1 LAPNDKNRIFEY
13 FARAA
18 FWNSRCQKG
27 RMPVKARIYVGL
39 VIVLG
44 LISLFHGISPFGGP
58 RGGESGSILRFV
70 VYLVVAVIGSGFKIS
85 LPRIE
90 GTLSFYFLFV
100 LVGVVQLSLPE
111 TLAIAGAAV
120 VWQCYWRAKS
130 RPATVQVAF
139 NLASNFIAVHL
150 AYSVLH
156 STLWEALS
164 AGAAVR
170 LGATA
175 VVFFAAN
182 TAPVA
187 AVIAFTEG
195 KKMNEVWDASYLWS
209 FPYYMTG
216 ASVAGFFNWL
226 TVKAGWD
233 VALLIVP
240 VIAVLFRGYRLH
252 LGQLESMHAE
262 EIESLHMRTIEALA
276 MAIDA
281 KDQTTHDHVQRVQI
295 YALEVGKQLG
305 LGKNDL
311 DALRAA
317 ALLHD
322 IGKLAVPEHIICKP
336 GKLTSEEFEKIKIH
350 PIVGSEILERIRFPY
365 PVAPIV
371 RAHHEKWDGSGYPAG
386 LRGQEI
392 PIGARILSAV
402 DCLDALASDR
412 QYRRAYPLDV
422 AMKMVADQA
431 GTSFDPKIVAILQ
444 RRYIEMEAMTR
455 GADLPDL
462 ARLSTAVSVE
472 RGAAPDAG
480 FEDAG
485 FEEEAAAVA
494 KPVSPTSPANFLRPI
509 AAAGQEMQTLFEM
522 ALDMGNSLSLPETL
536 SVLVTRLERLVQF
549 DTFALYALRNGT
561 LVPEYVAG
569 EDRTLLG
576 LLKIPLGQGLS
587 GWVAQNSKP
596 IVNGNPSVEPG
607 YTSDSTKPAK
617 LKSALA
623 VPLEDGAGVVGVL
636 SLYRA
641 EANAFNRDQLRIVQ
655 AMASKLAVALHNG
668 LMFRQA
674 EASATTDYL
683 TGLPNTR
690 SLFTHLDQ
698 ELSQAG
704 QTRGALS
711 VIVGDL
717 DGFKNV
723 NDHFGHLAGNE
734 LLRQIAAALKSCCFD
749 GGYVARMGG
758 DEFVVVLRGVASESL
773 EVKKSQ
779 ICRAVESAGAEL
791 CGEHVVSLSVGQ
803 AQYPQDGRTV
813 EDLLAAADKRMYENK
828 RRNKAAYRTGSA
840 VAGVLRDF
848 ALVA

>member
-1 LAPNDKNRIFEY
+1 
-13 FARAA
+13 
-18 FWNSRCQKG
+18 
-27 RMPVKARIYVGL
+27 MPVKTRIYVTL
-39 VIVLG
+39 VIALG
-44 LISLFHGISPFGGP
+44 LISLSHGISPW
-58 RGGESGSILRFV
+58 ESGSTLRFAL
-70 VYLVVAVIGSGFKIS
+70 YLVVAVIGSGFKIS
-85 LPRIE
+85 LPRVE
-90 GTLSFYFLFV
+90 GTMSFYFLFV
-100 LVGVVQLSLPE
+100 LIGVVQLSLPE
-111 TLAIAGAAV
+111 TLSIAGAAV

-139 NLASNFIAVHL
+139 NLASNFIAIHL
-150 AYSVLH
+150 AYSVFH
-156 STLWEALS
+156 STLWEAL
-164 AGAAVR
+164 AIGTAVR

-175 VVFFAAN
+175 VAFFAAN
-182 TAPVA
+182 TVPVA

-195 KKMNEVWDASYLWS
+195 KKMKDVWNASYRWS
-209 FPYYMTG
+209 FPYYLTG

-233 VALLIVP
+233 AALLLIP

-252 LGQLESMHAE
+252 MAELKSMHAE
-262 EIESLHMRTIEALA
+262 EIESLHLRTIEALA

-281 KDQTTHDHVQRVQI
+281 KDQTTHDHVQRVQT
-295 YALEVGKQLG
+295 YALEVGKELG
-305 LGKNDL
+305 LGKDDL

-336 GKLTSEEFEKIKIH
+336 GKLTSEEFEKMKIH
-350 PIVGSEILERIRFPY
+350 PVVGSEILERIRFPY

-386 LRGQEI
+386 LKAEEI
-392 PIGARILSAV
+392 PMGARILSAV

-412 QYRRAYPLDV
+412 QYRRAYPLDM

-431 GTSFDPKIVAILQ
+431 GTSFDPKIVAVLQ
-444 RRYIEMEAMTR
+444 RRYVELEAMARHT
-455 GADLPDL
+455 DLPDL
-462 ARLSTAVSVE
+462 ALLSAALSVE

-480 FEDAG
+480 LEDAG
-485 FEEEAAAVA
+485 FEEEAATRA
-494 KPVSPTSPANFLRPI
+494 KPVSPTSPANFLRSI
-509 AAAGQEMQTLFEM
+509 AAARQEMQALFEM

-536 SVLVTRLERLVQF
+536 SVLVTRLQRLVQF

-561 LVPEYVAG
+561 LVPEYVTG

-607 YTSDSTKPAK
+607 YTSDPTKPAK

-623 VPLEDGAGVVGVL
+623 VPLEDGGGVVGVL

-641 EANAFNRDQLRIVQ
+641 ETNAFNRDQLRIVQ
-655 AMASKLAVALHNG
+655 AITSKLAVALHNG

-690 SLFTHLDQ
+690 SLFTHLDH
-698 ELSQAG
+698 ELSQAK

-734 LLRQIAAALKSCCFD
+734 LLRQIATALKSCCLD

-758 DEFVVVLRGVASESL
+758 DEFVVVLRGVAGESL

-791 CGEHVVSLSVGQ
+791 CGERVVSLSMGQ
-803 AQYPQDGRTV
+803 AHYPQDGRTV
-813 EDLLAAADKRMYENK
+813 EDLLAAADRRMYENK
-828 RRNKAAYRTGSA
+828 RGNKAAYRSGPAT
-840 VAGVLRDF
+840 AGVLRDF
-848 ALVA
+848 ALIA

>member
-1 LAPNDKNRIFEY
+1 
-13 FARAA
+13 
-18 FWNSRCQKG
+18 
-27 RMPVKARIYVGL
+27 MPVKARIYVGL
-39 VIVLG
+39 VVVLG
-44 LISLFHGISPFGGP
+44 LISLSHGISPW
-58 RGGESGSILRFV
+58 ESGSMVRFAL
-70 VYLVVAVIGSGFKIS
+70 YLVVAVIGSGFKIS
-85 LPRIE
+85 LPKIE
-90 GTLSFYFLFV
+90 GTMSFYFLFV

-111 TLAIAGAAV
+111 TLAITGAAV
-120 VWQCYWRAKS
+120 VWQCYWHAKS

-150 AYSVLH
+150 AYSVFH

-164 AGAAVR
+164 TGTAVR

-182 TAPVA
+182 TIPVA
-187 AVIAFTEG
+187 AVIAFTEV
-195 KKMNEVWDASYLWS
+195 KKTRDVWNASYRWS
-209 FPYYMTG
+209 LPFYLAG
-216 ASVAGFFNWL
+216 AWVAGFFNWL
-226 TVKAGWD
+226 TGKAGWD
-233 VALLIVP
+233 AALLLIP
-240 VIAVLFRGYRLH
+240 VVVVLFRSFRLH
-252 LGQLESMHAE
+252 VAQLKSMHAE
-262 EIESLHMRTIEALA
+262 EIESLHLRTIEALA

-281 KDQTTHDHVQRVQI
+281 KDQNTHDHVQRVQA
-295 YALEVGKQLG
+295 YALEVGKELG
-305 LGKNDL
+305 LGKDDL

-336 GKLTSEEFEKIKIH
+336 GKLTSEEFEKMKIH

-386 LRGQEI
+386 LKAEEI
-392 PIGARILSAV
+392 PIGARILSTV

-422 AMKMVADQA
+422 AMQMVADQA

-444 RRYIEMEAMTR
+444 RRYVELEAMAR
-455 GADLPDL
+455 RADLPDL
-462 ARLSTAVSVE
+462 AVLSAAVSVD
-472 RGAAPDAG
+472 RGAAP
-480 FEDAG
+480 DAG
-485 FEEEAAAVA
+485 FEEEAAAVTN
-494 KPVSPTSPANFLRPI
+494 PVSPTSPANFLRPI
-509 AAAGQEMQTLFEM
+509 AAARQEMQALFEM
-522 ALDMGNSLSLPETL
+522 ALNMGNSLSLPETL

-549 DTFALYALRNGT
+549 DTFALYALRDGI

-636 SLYRA
+636 SLYSA

-655 AMASKLAVALHNG
+655 AITSKLAVALHNG

-690 SLFTHLDQ
+690 SLFTHLDH

-704 QTRGALS
+704 ATRESLS

-723 NDHFGHLAGNE
+723 NDHLGHLAGNE
-734 LLRQIAAALKSCCFD
+734 LLRRIAAALKNCCFD

-758 DEFVVVLRGVASESL
+758 DEFVVVLRGVAGESL
-773 EVKKSQ
+773 EEKKSQ

-803 AQYPQDGRTV
+803 AHYPQDGRTV
-813 EDLLAAADKRMYENK
+813 EDLLAVADRRMFENK
-828 RRNKAAYRTGSA
+828 RRNKAAYRTGPA
-840 VAGVLRDF
+840 TAGVSSDF

>member
-1 LAPNDKNRIFEY
+1 
-13 FARAA
+13 
-18 FWNSRCQKG
+18 
-27 RMPVKARIYVGL
+27 MPVKARIYVGV
-39 VIVLG
+39 VIALG
-44 LISLFHGISPFGGP
+44 LVSLFHDISAS
-58 RGGESGSILRFV
+58 ESGSMLRFAL
-70 VYLVVAVIGSGFKIS
+70 YLVVAVIGSGFKIS
-85 LPRIE
+85 LPRVE
-90 GTLSFYFLFV
+90 GSMSFYFLFV

-120 VWQCYWRAKS
+120 ICQCYWHAKS

-139 NLASNFIAVHL
+139 NLASNVIAVHL
-150 AYSVLH
+150 TYGVFH
-156 STLWEALS
+156 SRVWEALS
-164 AGAAVR
+164 TGTSVR

-175 VVFFAAN
+175 LAFFAAN
-182 TAPVA
+182 TTPVA

-195 KKMNEVWDASYLWS
+195 RKMREVWNASCRWS
-209 FPYYMTG
+209 FPYYLTG
-216 ASVAGFFNWL
+216 ASIAGFFNWL
-226 TVKAGWD
+226 TAKAGWD
-233 VALLIVP
+233 AALLVVP
-240 VIAVLFRGYRLH
+240 VIAVLFRCYRLH
-252 LGQLESMHAE
+252 VTELESMHAE
-262 EIESLHMRTIEALA
+262 QIESLHLRTIEALA

-281 KDQTTHDHVQRVQI
+281 KDEITHDHVQRVQT
-295 YALEVGKQLG
+295 YALEVGKELG
-305 LGKNDL
+305 LGKDGL

-336 GKLTSEEFEKIKIH
+336 GKLTSEEFEKMKIH
-350 PIVGSEILERIRFPY
+350 PVVGAEILERVRFPY

-386 LRGQEI
+386 LKGEEI

-412 QYRRAYPLDV
+412 QYRRAYPLEV

-444 RRYIEMEAMTR
+444 RRYVELEAMAR
-455 GADLPDL
+455 RADLPDL
-462 ARLSTAVSVE
+462 ALLSTALSVE

-480 FEDAG
+480 FE
-485 FEEEAAAVA
+485 EEATAVA
-494 KPVSPTSPANFLRPI
+494 KPVSPTSPASFLRSI
-509 AAAGQEMQTLFEM
+509 AAARQEMQGLFEM
-522 ALDMGNSLSLPETL
+522 ALDMGNSLSLPDTL

-569 EDRTLLG
+569 EDRALLG
-576 LLKIPLGQGLS
+576 SLKIPLGQGLS
-587 GWVAQNSKP
+587 GWVAQNAKP

-607 YTSDSTKPAK
+607 YTSDSPKLTR

-623 VPLEDGAGVVGVL
+623 VPLEDGAEVVGVL
-636 SLYRA
+636 SLYRV

-655 AMASKLAVALHNG
+655 AITSKLAVALHNG

-690 SLFTHLDQ
+690 SLFTHLDR
-698 ELSQAG
+698 ELSQAELMR
-704 QTRGALS
+704 QPLS

-723 NDHFGHLAGNE
+723 NDHLGHLVGNE
-734 LLRQIAAALKSCCFD
+734 LLRQVAAALRSCCGD
-749 GGYVARMGG
+749 GGYVSRMGG
-758 DEFVVVLRGVASESL
+758 DEFVVVLRGVAGESL

-779 ICRAVESAGAEL
+779 ICRAVESAAGEL
-791 CGEHVVSLSVGQ
+791 CAEHVVSLSMGQ
-803 AQYPQDGRTV
+803 AHYPQDGRAV
-813 EDLLAAADKRMYENK
+813 EDLLAAADRRMYENK
-828 RRNKAAYRTGSA
+828 RRRKAARRVGSA
-840 VAGVLRDF
+840 MADVSRDF